1 MELAKPVSLDEESL
15 IEYFVKG
22 VPYAKANKIMLYQA
36 KAIRDLKEQIEV
48 YKKVRGSYKMPYKN
62 EARVAEAEGSKSID
76 SKHEFVRKC
85 FKCGDPPHLKK
96 DCKKKDNNNCYR
108 CGQPGHRAA
117 QCKVEVEVKQES
129 NANAVHVEN
138 AATKP
143 KSEFTASGLE
153 LKIIKSSYAQFKGLV
168 DTGANLCLMR
178 RNIFLKLGNETLTGK
193 EKCLTGIGESQVH
206 TFGSI
211 VIPVE
216 IDNMHMKVEF
226 HVVSDEDM
234 GFDAILCRT
243 ILDIVD
249 MIVTIEGTEFMRR
262 NESKSNEDKH
272 IKTFC
277 KTLRAC
283 FGSP

>member
-1 MELAKPVSLDEESL
+1 
-15 IEYFVKG
+15 
-22 VPYAKANKIMLYQA
+22 
-36 KAIRDLKEQIEV
+36 
-48 YKKVRGSYKMPYKN
+48 
-62 EARVAEAEGSKSID
+62 
-76 SKHEFVRKC
+76 
-85 FKCGDPPHLKK
+85 
-96 DCKKKDNNNCYR
+96 
-108 CGQPGHRAA
+108 
-117 QCKVEVEVKQES
+117 
-129 NANAVHVEN
+129 
-138 AATKP
+138 
-143 KSEFTASGLE
+143 
-153 LKIIKSSYAQFKGLV
+153 
-168 DTGANLCLMR
+168 MR

-193 EKCLTGIGESQVH
+193 ENCLTGIGESQVH